1 MGGWVAICDADR
13 EVALTAYFGSHSPR
27 LFGTEAVEK
36 RVIWGGRRMI
46 FLDRDGWNA
55 H

>member
-1 MGGWVAICDADR
+1 MTGERVP
-13 EVALTAYFGSHSPR
+13 S
-27 LFGTEAVEK
+27 TEAVEK

>member
-1 MGGWVAICDADR
+1 M
-13 EVALTAYFGSHSPR
+13 L
-27 LFGTEAVEK
+27 TEAVEK

>member
-1 MGGWVAICDADR
+1 MCFRFAPNPAIQGPKIKPP
-13 EVALTAYFGSHSPR
+13 ES
-27 LFGTEAVEK
+27 TEAVEK

>member
-1 MGGWVAICDADR
+1 VTGERVP
-13 EVALTAYFGSHSPR
+13 S
-27 LFGTEAVEK
+27 TEAVEK